1 MAPHIT
7 GGDLRHLR
15 VNFLSLVL
23 ALCAHRA
30 HAQDARFSD
39 RGRANSDWAAPFN
52 QSLLHPLV
60 ERDSGISHRRA
71 TIIGAT
77 AGAIIGGVGTAGYIL
92 NALAPDCVTAV
103 SALSTGPT
111 IATGATV
118 GGFVG
123 AWVARRVAGW
133 HDHRHRD

>member
-1 MAPHIT
+1 
-7 GGDLRHLR
+7 
-15 VNFLSLVL
+15 LVL

-111 IATGATV
+111 VRSTHCTHRSQIVVVETVTIATGATV